1 MNRLNL
7 IRNHLKQSEQPTQP
21 SIIVESYQNNS
32 KIKFV
37 RLNNLKNLNALSN
50 EFGNEILNAL
60 HKYIGHKFNLSIVDL
75 SKEKIAEM
83 LLARQ
88 VTNDTTK
95 NTIDLLNTCEYAKY
109 APGAVSGDLQ
119 TVYKNT
125 VELIADLEEQLNKKV

>member
-1 MNRLNL
+1 MMITIIITIIWKMKWKHILMNRLNL

-60 HKYIGHKFNLSIVDL
+60 GKLDQDDGTKVIFLKKY
-75 SKEKIAEM
+75 
-83 LLARQ
+83 
-88 VTNDTTK
+88 
-95 NTIDLLNTCEYAKY
+95 
-109 APGAVSGDLQ
+109 
-119 TVYKNT
+119 
-125 VELIADLEEQLNKKV
+125 NK